1 MVPKKIRCKIRFCT
15 LSADEP
21 TVATQTVS
29 LTSERCARAGPAAPF
44 GGMDASTID
53 AVADALRALLR
64 DPAFQRLDG
73 SFAAAFEDEHASAAQ
88 ERFEAYAREVR
99 PLVET
104 KVRDVVEEYDFD
116 ALASAIA
123 RREDPNEIAAH
134 DSTFQLLASTRDVSH
149 FATRARSRRRHL
161 RGRDDDDDAAF
172 GVETMSVE
180 EHERREA
187 ALERETEDGDERPD
201 LEDLLVVTRAAC
213 R

>member
-1 MVPKKIRCKIRFCT
+1 MTRSSTGEPRAP
-15 LSADEP
+15 SA
-21 TVATQTVS
+21 
-29 LTSERCARAGPAAPF
+29 
-44 GGMDASTID
+44 GMDASTVD
-53 AVADALRALLR
+53 AVVDALRALLE
-64 DPAFQRLDG
+64 DPAFRRLDG
-73 SFAAAFEDEHASAAQ
+73 SFAAAFEDEHASTAR

-123 RREDPNEIAAH
+123 RREVPNEIAAH

-201 LEDLLVVTRAAC
+201 LEDLLVVTRAAY

>member
-1 MVPKKIRCKIRFCT
+1 M
-15 LSADEP
+15 E
-21 TVATQTVS
+21 
-29 LTSERCARAGPAAPF
+29 
-44 GGMDASTID
+44 ASTVD
-53 AVADALRALLR
+53 AVVDALRALLE
-64 DPAFQRLDG
+64 DLAFRRLDG
-73 SFAAAFEDEHASAAQ
+73 SFAAAFEDEHASTVR

-104 KVRDVVEEYDFD
+104 KVRDVVEDYDFD

-123 RREDPNEIAAH
+123 RREDPHEIAAH
-134 DSTFQLLASTRDVSH
+134 ESTFQLLASTRDVSH

-161 RGRDDDDDAAF
+161 RGRDDDDDDDDDACF

-187 ALERETEDGDERPD
+187 ALARETEDGDERPD

>member
-1 MVPKKIRCKIRFCT
+1 
-15 LSADEP
+15 
-21 TVATQTVS
+21 
-29 LTSERCARAGPAAPF
+29 
-44 GGMDASTID
+44 
-53 AVADALRALLR
+53 
-64 DPAFQRLDG
+64 
-73 SFAAAFEDEHASAAQ
+73 
-88 ERFEAYAREVR
+88 VR

-161 RGRDDDDDAAF
+161 RGRDDADF

-201 LEDLLVVTRAAC
+201 LEDLLVVTRAAY

>member
-1 MVPKKIRCKIRFCT
+1 
-15 LSADEP
+15 
-21 TVATQTVS
+21 
-29 LTSERCARAGPAAPF
+29 
-44 GGMDASTID
+44 MDASTVD
-53 AVADALRALLR
+53 AVVDALRALLE
-64 DPAFQRLDG
+64 DPAFRRLDG
-73 SFAAAFEDEHASAAQ
+73 SFAAAFEDEHASTAR

-161 RGRDDDDDAAF
+161 RGRDDDDDDAAF

-187 ALERETEDGDERPD
+187 ALERETEDGRWSGVRRRSIRVVVREGTRTTHRPG
-201 LEDLLVVTRAAC
+201 VVAPPARGLP
-213 R
+213 RRSVSSPSSPG